1 MAKRKDI
8 EESEDET
15 NKFDESSS
23 AESSSDD
30 VSSCRLQMIF
40 S

>member
-8 EESEDET
+8 EESEDEA

-30 VSSCRLQMIF
+30 VSFSTLQLIL